1 MLAASCERNF
11 FCHADLFDANAS
23 HGRIKKEFV
32 KTVRSEQIRVAKND
46 SVYGFIAPAKNRIG
60 KPQMDTDTR
69 TQIYL

>member
-1 MLAASCERNF
+1 MIVS
-11 FCHADLFDANAS
+11 
-23 HGRIKKEFV
+23 V